1 MKKKR
6 IYDKIVRVE
15 KREKGEI
22 SVDRKMTECYIY
34 EQYGVKAEFP
44 WKKYPEYMVIRHSN
58 NRKWFA
64 VIMNISKRKLGIESD
79 EIADIINIKCNSL
92 MIGSLI
98 MEDGIFPAYHMNKSN
113 WVSVLLDNSCNM
125 ENLKL
130 MIDSSYILTK

>member
-1 MKKKR
+1 
-6 IYDKIVRVE
+6 
-15 KREKGEI
+15 
-22 SVDRKMTECYIY
+22 
-34 EQYGVKAEFP
+34 
-44 WKKYPEYMVIRHSN
+44 
-58 NRKWFA
+58 
-64 VIMNISKRKLGIESD
+64 MNISKRKLGIESD

>member
-34 EQYGVKAEFP
+34 EQYGVKAEFL
-44 WKKYPEYMVIRHSN
+44 WKKYPEYMVFRHSN